1 MQKFI
6 AEQNIEHFRTLLATQ
21 QSEQEKQRIQ
31 RLLTDEEAKL
41 RAIEREE
48 RRGRPSR

>member
-1 MQKFI
+1 MQRFI
-6 AEQNIEHFRTLLATQ
+6 AEQNIAHFRTLLATQ

-41 RAIEREE
+41 RAIEKEE
-48 RRGRPSR
+48 RQARLSR